1 MQAVQT
7 QDLALT
13 QFTQDADERAR
24 VRGTFP
30 VFRDTGA
37 ASTAVV
43 YFELAPGDHL
53 ARHTDSAE
61 ELLVVLEG
69 KGEALVGDERAR
81 VRAGG
86 IVVVPAMVPHG
97 MANVGDGPLRVAGC
111 FSANTIVS
119 VFDEEI
125 AEAGSRVIGTPP
137 PAAAHAGTAA

>member
-13 QFTQDADERAR
+13 EFTQRADERAR

-30 VFRDTGA
+30 IHNGTGA
-37 ASTAVV
+37 AGSAVV
-43 YFELAPGDHL
+43 YFELAPGDRL

-69 KGEALVGDERAR
+69 EAEAQVGDERAR

-97 MANVGDGPLRVAGC
+97 VANVGDGPLRVAGC
-111 FSANTIVS
+111 FSANAIVS
-119 VFDEEI
+119 VFDDEVV
-125 AEAGSRVIGTPP
+125 EAGSRVLGTPLP
-137 PAAAHAGTAA
+137 PEAG

>member
-69 KGEALVGDERAR
+69 EGEALVGDERAR

-97 MANVGDGPLRVAGC
+97 IRNVGAETARCVGFFAAATVESTFDQPMMPFGQRV
-111 FSANTIVS
+111 V
-119 VFDEEI
+119 
-125 AEAGSRVIGTPP
+125 GTPP
-137 PAAAHAGTAA
+137 VDAPVP